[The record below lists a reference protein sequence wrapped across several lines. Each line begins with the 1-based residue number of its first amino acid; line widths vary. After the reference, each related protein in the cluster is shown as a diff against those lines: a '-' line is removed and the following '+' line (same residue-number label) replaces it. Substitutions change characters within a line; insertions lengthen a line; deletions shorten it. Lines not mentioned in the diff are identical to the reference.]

1 MEEKQTDNKRTREI
15 KGVVCL
21 AGAVFLLLCL
31 VSYHPL
37 DPSFTHFVAEGKA
50 TQNFIGPV
58 GSYTADS
65 LIRLLGI
72 SSFLLPLIL
81 LLCSFQY
88 FLRSEF
94 TVNKSRFSG
103 IFFFTVSFAGI
114 AALVIK
120 TIVIHGET
128 LKVGGI
134 VGSASVNL
142 LLNYFNIAGTYIL
155 LILILIISLTFI
167 VEFSLVGVT
176 GKLTRSLQT
185 ALFAFKSKISALTS
199 LAVSKIKMDRKP
211 PPVIEE
217 NAAAPKKV
225 KIKKVEQTHFDFT
238 RADGKFQLP
247 PFTLLEEAPHKDTR
261 VKRDYLITNSRVLE
275 KKLSD
280 FGVEG
285 RVVEVLPGPVIT
297 MYELEPAPGVKI
309 NKITNLADDLA
320 LALMA
325 PSIRIIA
332 PIPGKSVIGI
342 EIPNLK
348 REQVFLKDVLDNDVF
363 TNSPLRLPIAL
374 GVDFIGEPV
383 IADLTKMPHLLIAGT
398 TGSGKSVALN
408 AMICSILFKAR
419 PDDVNFLMI
428 DPKRLELSSYEG
440 IPHLMHPVVVD
451 PKKAS
456 QVLRWTV
463 EEMER
468 RYRIISDLG
477 VKSIDA
483 YNELLLKNPKAKASL
498 KEQTQPETGDP
509 GAITDQHGP
518 QLNHVR
524 LPYIVAVIDELSDL
538 MMVAP
543 HDVEESLTRL
553 AQMARAAGI
562 HLIIA
567 TQRPSV
573 DVITG
578 LIKANFP
585 TRISFQVSSK
595 IDSRTIIDQPGAE
608 QLLGEGDMLF
618 IPPGTSKLSRIHGA
632 YVSDQEIARI
642 VDFIKMQAQPA
653 YDASIEK
660 FELEAAH
667 AQHDDEKF
675 DEKYD
680 EAIALVGELGQAS
693 ISLVQRYM
701 KIGYNR
707 AARMIEQMEREGI
720 VGPSDGA
727 KPRKVLIR
735 KLPQ

>member
-1 MEEKQTDNKRTREI
+1 
-15 KGVVCL
+15 
-21 AGAVFLLLCL
+21 
-31 VSYHPL
+31 
-37 DPSFTHFVAEGKA
+37 
-50 TQNFIGPV
+50 
-58 GSYTADS
+58 
-65 LIRLLGI
+65 
-72 SSFLLPLIL
+72 
-81 LLCSFQY
+81 
-88 FLRSEF
+88 
-94 TVNKSRFSG
+94 
-103 IFFFTVSFAGI
+103 
-114 AALVIK
+114 
-120 TIVIHGET
+120 
-128 LKVGGI
+128 
-134 VGSASVNL
+134 
-142 LLNYFNIAGTYIL
+142 
-155 LILILIISLTFI
+155 
-167 VEFSLVGVT
+167 
-176 GKLTRSLQT
+176 
-185 ALFAFKSKISALTS
+185 
-199 LAVSKIKMDRKP
+199 
-211 PPVIEE
+211 
-217 NAAAPKKV
+217 
-225 KIKKVEQTHFDFT
+225 
-238 RADGKFQLP
+238 
-247 PFTLLEEAPHKDTR
+247 
-261 VKRDYLITNSRVLE
+261 
-275 KKLSD
+275 
-280 FGVEG
+280 
-285 RVVEVLPGPVIT
+285 
-297 MYELEPAPGVKI
+297 
-309 NKITNLADDLA
+309 
-320 LALMA
+320 
-325 PSIRIIA
+325 
-332 PIPGKSVIGI
+332 
-342 EIPNLK
+342 
-348 REQVFLKDVLDNDVF
+348 
-363 TNSPLRLPIAL
+363 
-374 GVDFIGEPV
+374 
-383 IADLTKMPHLLIAGT
+383 
-398 TGSGKSVALN
+398 
-408 AMICSILFKAR
+408 
-419 PDDVNFLMI
+419 
-428 DPKRLELSSYEG
+428 
-440 IPHLMHPVVVD
+440 
-451 PKKAS
+451 
-456 QVLRWTV
+456 
-463 EEMER
+463 MER